1 MDKILIINNA
11 EPGLSEFTNPV
22 KGILSDYYSQ
32 SEVIEYA
39 DSRRINLNL
48 FNGIILSGSPQG
60 DDIVE
65 HHLPYFQWIKEYK
78 KPIFGICAGHH
89 LVGALYGSELY
100 RNLEPESG
108 ESAIDILKDDPLT
121 QGLSKKLKVQQMH
134 NDSISLPNGF
144 VLLASSS
151 ICKNQMMK
159 HKYKPI
165 YTCQFH
171 PEYYNPELFKN
182 FIAIT
187 KSQHIPKKQKA
198 HP

>member
-1 MDKILIINNA
+1 MGKILIVNNA
-11 EPGLSEFTNPV
+11 EPGLTEFTNPI
-22 KGILSDYYSQ
+22 KKILTGYNVQ

-39 DSRRINLNL
+39 DSKRIDLDI
-48 FNGIILSGSPQG
+48 FDGIILSGSPQG

-100 RNLEPESG
+100 RNLEHESG
-108 ESAIDILKDDPLT
+108 ESTIDILQDDPLT
-121 QGLSKKLKVQQMH
+121 HGLPKKLKVQQMH
-134 NDSISLPNGF
+134 NDSISLPKRF
-144 VLLASSS
+144 ILLASSS

-159 HKYKPI
+159 HKQKPI

-182 FIAIT
+182 FIALT
-187 KSQHIPKKQKA
+187 KTQH
-198 HP
+198 